1 MGRLEFRAHRR
12 GVCRR
17 CARLARLCHHCL
29 TNLTASSMLRQD
41 AFRSQFRPIAVGGC
55 ELHKLLVVA
64 FPLAASPAGS
74 AAAAAPA
81 SP

>member
-1 MGRLEFRAHRR
+1 
-12 GVCRR
+12 
-17 CARLARLCHHCL
+17 
-29 TNLTASSMLRQD
+29 MLRQD

-55 ELHKLLVVA
+55 ELHKLLAVD